1 MSTGTLQQARTGNKV
16 NDIAKKVYISQSLS
30 EMTVNDIEYLST
42 ALMKPFGT
50 WILKYYPEYYKTLTN
65 EGQFENIFN
74 TEIMLTNR
82 RKGIQLI
89 AEFIASDD
97 MRYRAFL
104 KQYDSLMMP
113 LWTEQYGED
122 ELNKEINYLNKC
134 FLTFWKYSIN

>member
-1 MSTGTLQQARTGNKV
+1 MSTGTLQQARTGNRV

-42 ALMKPFGT
+42 SLMKPFST
-50 WILKYYPEYYKTLTN
+50 WILKYYPEYYKTLTRT
-65 EGQFENIFN
+65 GKFENIFN

-97 MRYRAFL
+97 VRYRAFL
-104 KQYDSLMMP
+104 KQYDSIMMP
-113 LWTEQYGED
+113 LWTDRYGED
-122 ELNKEINYLNKC
+122 ELNREINYLKKC
-134 FLTFWKYSIN
+134 FLTFWEIQY

>member
-1 MSTGTLQQARTGNKV
+1 MSTSTLQQARTGNRI

-42 ALMKPFGT
+42 PLMKPFST
-50 WILKYYPEYYKTLTN
+50 WILKYYPEYHKTLTSK
-65 EGQFENIFN
+65 GRFENIFN

-97 MRYRAFL
+97 VRYAAFL
-104 KQYDSLMMP
+104 TQYDSKMMP

-122 ELNKEINYLNKC
+122 ELNKEIRYLKNC
-134 FLTFWKYSIN
+134 FLAFWGVQY